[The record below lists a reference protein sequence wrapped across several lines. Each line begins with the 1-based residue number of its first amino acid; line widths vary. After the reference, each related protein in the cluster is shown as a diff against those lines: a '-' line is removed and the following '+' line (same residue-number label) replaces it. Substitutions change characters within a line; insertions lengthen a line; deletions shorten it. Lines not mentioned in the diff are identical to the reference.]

1 MRRFPPPERR
11 PHRDL
16 PRPERPFD
24 RLLRRRPERDPAPFI
39 IGGTVAFLA
48 LIIALV
54 FVFSSILGGDGGAE
68 LPGLPQGIK
77 AKLAEMP
84 GLQPGLVALSPFVK
98 FETEG
103 EVTAEIQLPLD
114 ELTDDPAGL
123 GFYTFLNQRWE
134 RLAGVELVGGGTRGK
149 AEFRPVPSNL
159 AILRVVSHVY
169 QVAGSLPTG
178 ESLHAAAKVNILSP
192 QDYTPAPDGSVQGTA
207 TEVQAASGVLLMPT
221 IVGSG
226 EAAAVVDDIL
236 ADGSR
241 RAQHIQAV
249 VSLVAA
255 GGFAGIDLE
264 YSEVSPGSR
273 SAFTEFVQALADA
286 LHQEGKRLSLTLPPP
301 TDQRQAYDW
310 RALGSVVDI
319 IKVLPVADPVQYWQ
333 VMPNALRQIVRDVD
347 PKKVMLVISPF
358 SVERVGKT
366 IRPIGYQEAMLL
378 AGEIAV
384 REPRDPGQIKARAS
398 VKLVAVN
405 LDKGEGVSPL
415 IWSDDAAAVTFTFG
429 GINTRTIFLE
439 NLFSVK
445 FKLEM
450 VQAYGLGGVALSDVS
465 AQADVDNLWP
475 AVRDLAEAAAVTL
488 QRPNAEAMLPRWQ
501 APDGGDLGAGT
512 GTQATWIAPSD
523 PGSYTIALIV
533 SDGERRFGRK
543 MTVEVKPSTEASPT
557 PVVTFPPEPS
567 PTPTPVTTPTPP
579 TATPAPTPTPTEI
592 PTPVPTPS
600 PTSAPTPGGTAT
612 PST

>member
-11 PHRDL
+11 PRRDL

-114 ELTDDPAGL
+114 ELTEDPAGL

-134 RLAGVELVGGGTRGK
+134 RLAGVELVDGGTRGK

-169 QVAGSLPTG
+169 QVAGSLPNG

-273 SAFTEFVQALADA
+273 SVFTEFVQALADA

-333 VMPNALRQIVRDVD
+333 VMPNALSQIVRDVD